1 MSIEIDEIIR
11 SNRRTIALVVTADA
25 KLIVRA
31 PHNTPTDYIKDLEKK
46 GEMDNRKNR
55 QLHAAMRFIKKNN
68 LQTARVLCSLV
79 TIISWRF
86 QKRNS
91 K

>member
-31 PHNTPTDYIKDLEKK
+31 PYNTSTDYIKDFGRKK
-46 GEMDNRKNR
+46 GEMDNRKKTGNCTP
-55 QLHAAMRFIKKNN
+55 Q
-68 LQTARVLCSLV
+68 
-79 TIISWRF
+79 
-86 QKRNS
+86 
-91 K
+91 